1 MKIFSRTNRALKVL
15 VVIVLLVFP
24 LLVSAFTVQVAI
36 TTIIYAMLG
45 LAFALSMKVGLP
57 RMDVAAWW
65 GVGGYTTALLL
76 KAGMSFWFAMLI
88 SGVVAVILGLIFFS
102 ICIPRGM
109 MAFFIFCMIL
119 SMAFYQAFGSVP
131 IFGGWGGITG
141 LPAPSIGSY
150 QFIAK
155 RDLYY
160 LGLVL
165 LGINCLVYYLLYNSR
180 IGRAWNAIGS
190 SLKLSRSL
198 GINVVKYRMANVLI
212 GNFFI
217 ALAGSFFIGYYRA
230 AMPTIF
236 SFQAGLFVL
245 IYLIVGG
252 FMFSISGPIVGALVV
267 NFIPEYFR
275 FAREYQS
282 IVTSAVVILLL
293 MYLPMGILG
302 WLKLKVRPWLVR
314 RGWFPGLS
322 ASGEEH

>member
-1 MKIFSRTNRALKVL
+1 MAVKIKRGLAALII
-15 VVIVLLVFP
+15 VILLVFSF
-24 LLVSAFTVQVAI
+24 LVSAFTVQIAL
-36 TTIIYAMLG
+36 TTIIYSMLG

-65 GVGGYTTALLL
+65 GVGGYTTALLM
-76 KAGMSFWFAMLI
+76 KAGVSFWLTGLI
-88 SGVVAVILGLIFFS
+88 GGVLAVVLGLFFFS

-109 MAFFIFCMIL
+109 MAFFVFCMIL
-119 SMAFYQAFGSVP
+119 SMAFYQMFGSVP
-131 IFGGWGGITG
+131 VFGGWGGITG

-150 QFIAK
+150 QIIAK

-160 LGLVL
+160 LGLIL
-165 LGINCLVYYLLYNSR
+165 LGLNSLAYYLLYNSK

-217 ALAGSFFIGYYRA
+217 ALAGSFFVGYYRA
-230 AMPTIF
+230 AMPAIF

-252 FMFSISGPIVGALVV
+252 YMYSIAGPIIGALII
-267 NFIPEYFR
+267 NFIPEYLR
-275 FAREYQS
+275 FTREYQS
-282 IVTSAVVILLL
+282 IITSAVVILIL

-302 WLKLKVRPWLVR
+302 WFNLKVKPWMLR
-314 RGWFPGLS
+314 QKWFLRLS
-322 ASGEEH
+322 VSD